1 MQSCG
6 HVEGGG
12 VPLLITIMA
21 GNKSAQ
27 KGESAG
33 EDERPAKTAVV
44 YGPDMMPREEQ
55 VIDLRTSDARLSHT
69 HLIKF

>member
-33 EDERPAKTAVV
+33 EDEWLANIVV
-44 YGPDMMPREEQ
+44 VWARY
-55 VIDLRTSDARLSHT
+55 DAEGGAGN
-69 HLIKF
+69 

>member
-1 MQSCG
+1 MPGTRMQSCAQ
-6 HVEGGG
+6 VEGGG

-33 EDERPAKTAVV
+33 EDEWLAKTAVV
-44 YGPDMMPREEQ
+44 WARY
-55 VIDLRTSDARLSHT
+55 DADGGAGN
-69 HLIKF
+69 